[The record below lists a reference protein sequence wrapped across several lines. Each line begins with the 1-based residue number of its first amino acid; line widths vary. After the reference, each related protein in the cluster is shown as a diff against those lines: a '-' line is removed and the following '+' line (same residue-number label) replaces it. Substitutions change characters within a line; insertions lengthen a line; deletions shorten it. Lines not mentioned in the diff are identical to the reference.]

1 MSWTRIGIINLLI
14 FFVLL
19 VFAEVVLRSAWTVRS
34 CFKSNCDLGRIT
46 ALKVYDVQSLAS
58 KFIGIT
64 RFDDHLGYVP
74 REGFDAV
81 IKASGWTNDAKVTIT
96 NDGFRLNNVEKES
109 HIAEVLVV
117 GDSFTFGD
125 QVSNH
130 ETWPACLEKK
140 LNRGVD
146 NGGVFGYGAAQALKR
161 ASLKLSEKNY
171 SSLVLSVVVGSDF
184 ERDRLSYRSGF
195 AKPALVRIDD
205 SIGWSA
211 VSDPNQ
217 RGTKYNPSN
226 PSKQKRLVAY
236 LYERSLLLAFV
247 VYGLIPQID
256 FSGDGLTKEHPNAA
270 DKDAIIEWTLKEF
283 SHLKIDKKILLLQ
296 YGENLTDLKVLTERK
311 KLLEIASA
319 LSLKVVDT
327 MNVLTQYEPL
337 KLWARHSGHHTPYG
351 NEVVCE
357 YLFER
362 GFRRP

>member
-1 MSWTRIGIINLLI
+1 M
-14 FFVLL
+14 
-19 VFAEVVLRSAWTVRS
+19 
-34 CFKSNCDLGRIT
+34 
-46 ALKVYDVQSLAS
+46 
-58 KFIGIT
+58 
-64 RFDDHLGYVP
+64 GYVP

-125 QVSNH
+125 QVSNP

-226 PSKQKRLVAY
+226 PRNKKD
-236 LYERSLLLAFV
+236 LLLTFMK
-247 VYGLIPQID
+247 GLCY
-256 FSGDGLTKEHPNAA
+256 
-270 DKDAIIEWTLKEF
+270 
-283 SHLKIDKKILLLQ
+283 LLLLCMGL
-296 YGENLTDLKVLTERK
+296 YRK
-311 KLLEIASA
+311 LIFL
-319 LSLKVVDT
+319 VMD
-327 MNVLTQYEPL
+327 
-337 KLWARHSGHHTPYG
+337 
-351 NEVVCE
+351 
-357 YLFER
+357 
-362 GFRRP
+362 